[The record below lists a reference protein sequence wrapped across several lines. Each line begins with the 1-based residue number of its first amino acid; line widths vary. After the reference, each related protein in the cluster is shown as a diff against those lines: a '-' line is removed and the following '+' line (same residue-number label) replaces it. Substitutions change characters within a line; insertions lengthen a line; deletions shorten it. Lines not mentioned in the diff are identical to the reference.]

1 MNTAIRLVYLF
12 IGLVGLVFATNYI
25 ITTSSLAGILFVSAP
40 GMILF
45 FLTRKPYPSENEGK
59 NVRAYDR
66 AYSEE

>member
-25 ITTSSLAGILFVSAP
+25 ITTSSLAGILFVTAP
-40 GMILF
+40 VMILF
-45 FLTRKPYPSENEGK
+45 FLTRKPYPAENDEK
-59 NVRAYDR
+59 KVRAFDR